1 MALNYD
7 QQTLEDNLMV
17 LSNVNEL
24 ASAVVQ
30 KISGNDVANT
40 LDKEALTPIQL
51 RQAVAARMKSSL
63 IPFMKG

>member
-40 LDKEALTPIQL
+40 LDGEALTPIQL

>member
-40 LDKEALTPIQL
+40 LNGEVLTPIQL